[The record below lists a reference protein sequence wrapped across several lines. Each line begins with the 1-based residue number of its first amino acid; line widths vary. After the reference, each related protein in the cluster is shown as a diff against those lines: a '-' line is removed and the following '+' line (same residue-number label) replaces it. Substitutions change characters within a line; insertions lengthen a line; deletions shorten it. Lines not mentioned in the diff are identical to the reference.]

1 MSHQI
6 FGFAGALRFKI
17 YLPPSKDNY
26 LGMLNF
32 LNKYPIAALTTKNTQ
47 R

>member
-6 FGFAGALRFKI
+6 FGFAGALKFKI

-26 LGMLNF
+26 VGMLNF
-32 LNKYPIAALTTKNTQ
+32 RDNIRSRYFVGDEAY
-47 R
+47 